1 MTAGPYEGS
10 PPLTEEQ
17 AAVVDQPA
25 DAMVLV
31 TAGAGAGKTHTLVRR
46 VEALVSEKGLATGE
60 ILVLT
65 FSRATVRELR
75 ERLSRFGG
83 RSRHVR
89 VTTFDSWALEILD
102 EVAADIDWNTRPFD
116 ERIREATKKVADA
129 HSAPEWLDELRH
141 LVIDEVQDLVGDRRE
156 LVEILLESYDCGFTI
171 VGDPA
176 QAIYGFQVADPNERA
191 IETNRFFDW
200 LRNVFAEDLTELSLT
215 DNFRARTEEACSALR
230 FEPPVR
236 VCDSVDAAEGL
247 YEELRLELG
256 ARMDFGDISI
266 PFIQRSL
273 RDADITTAILCR
285 TNGEALLISEWL
297 HGADV
302 PHQLRRS
309 AQDRAAPAWLNAVVH
324 ADEGA
329 HSLTRQR
336 FDELRRQLVG
346 REETGDPDQVW
357 RLLRAAAGD
366 RAGRSIDLSRL
377 RSALSAG
384 RLPDALTAQPAHQ
397 LVISTFHRAKGLEFD
412 RVLVVD
418 PGPLGVVE
426 GTLGVDAADRVRA
439 LYVAMTRPRYDLYRL
454 DLPRTAGPGR
464 NGMRLVRKDK
474 RTGRWARFGYQPWKR
489 LGLELL
495 GADIHA
501 YHPAGSHQLRDE
513 AAAVQKY
520 LSSEVAEGDP
530 VELVRIDEILEDHDE
545 RVSPGYALCH
555 GSRTIGV
562 ASERFRRDLYHHLQ
576 QSRTYRPR
584 NWPRR
589 ITELRIDTVETV
601 AGEPAAG
608 ARAGLGDLGVWLA
621 PRPTGLGRFTYD
633 SAHDEKDDDA

>member
-1 MTAGPYEGS
+1 MTVGPYEGS

-17 AAVVDQPA
+17 AAVVGQPP

-31 TAGAGAGKTHTLVRR
+31 MAGAGAGKTHTLVRR
-46 VEALVSEKGLATGE
+46 VEALVSEEGLATGE

-89 VTTFDSWALEILD
+89 VTTFDSWALEILN
-102 EVAADIDWNTRPFD
+102 EVAADIDWSAKPFD

-129 HSAPEWLDELRH
+129 DSAPEWLEELRH

-156 LVEILLESYDCGFTI
+156 LVEVLLESYDCGFTI

-176 QAIYGFQVADPNERA
+176 QAIYSFQVTDPRERA

-200 LRNVFAEDLTELSLT
+200 LRNVFVEELTELSLT
-215 DNFRARTEEACSALR
+215 RNFRAGTEEARSALR
-230 FEPPVR
+230 FEAQVR
-236 VCDSVDAAEGL
+236 VCDSVDTAGLL

-256 ARMDFGDISI
+256 ARMEFGDITV
-266 PFIQRSL
+266 PFIQSSL
-273 RDADITTAILCR
+273 RDINITTAVLCR

-297 HGADV
+297 HGADI

-309 AQDRAAPAWLNAVVH
+309 AQDRAAPAWLHSLMH

-329 HSLTRQR
+329 HALTRQR
-336 FDELRRQLVG
+336 FDELCGQLG
-346 REETGDPDQVW
+346 GQEGLADPDQVW
-357 RLLRAAAGD
+357 RLLRAAGGD
-366 RAGRSIDLSRL
+366 AAGRSIDLSRL

-384 RLPDALTAQPAHQ
+384 RLPDALTAQPAHP
-397 LVISTFHRAKGLEFD
+397 LMISTFHRAKGLEFD

-418 PGPLGVVE
+418 PGPLDVAE
-426 GTLGVDAADRVRA
+426 GSLGVDAADRVRA

-454 DLPRTAGPGR
+454 DLPQTAKPRR
-464 NGMRLVRKDK
+464 NGMSLVRKDK
-474 RTGRWARFGYQPWKR
+474 RTGRWARFGFQHWNR

-501 YHPAGSHQLRDE
+501 YHPAGSHQFRDE
-513 AAAVQKY
+513 PAAVQKY
-520 LSSEVAEGDP
+520 LSSHVVEGDP
-530 VELVRIDEILEDHDE
+530 VELVRIDGILEDHDE
-545 RVSPGYALCH
+545 QVAPGYALCH

-562 ASERFRRDLYHHLQ
+562 VSERFRRDLYRYLQ

-601 AGEPAAG
+601 TGERAAG
-608 ARAGLGDLGVWLA
+608 TRAGIGDLGVWLA

-633 SAHDEKDDDA
+633 SAHDEKDDDV